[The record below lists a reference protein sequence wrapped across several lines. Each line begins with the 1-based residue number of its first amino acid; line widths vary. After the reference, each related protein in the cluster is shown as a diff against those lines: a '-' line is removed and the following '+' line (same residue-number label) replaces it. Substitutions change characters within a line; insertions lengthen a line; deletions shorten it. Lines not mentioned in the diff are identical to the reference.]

1 MIREEIVE
9 AFRNQPEVDVLIVG
23 GGINGIGTFRDL
35 ALQGVSVLLVDKADF
50 CSGASA
56 ASSRMAHGG
65 IRYLENGEF
74 RLVRESLAERN
85 RLLKNAPHAVFP
97 LLFTIPVYSWFS
109 GILNAPL
116 KFLGLLKRPSE
127 RGAVVIK
134 IGMTLYDWFTRTNRM
149 TGTHAMLS
157 RRDALQKHKHLNP
170 QIVLAATY
178 YDALMPQAE
187 RIGLEI
193 VLDAEAESPQAHA
206 LNYTSVTGADG
217 ESVHLLDHV
226 SGQSFA
232 VKPQVVVNASGAW
245 IDFVNGSMKR
255 PTRFI
260 GGTKGSHIVVD
271 HPALLNTLNGSAIFF
286 EHKDGRMCIFAP
298 FHDKVIIGA
307 TDIRIENPDEAVC
320 TDEEIDY
327 FLGFTEQVLPGLKL
341 DRSHIVY
348 HFCGVR
354 PLPNTNVDFA
364 GLISRDHSIQVSEP
378 TEATPFPIYS
388 LVGGKWT
395 TFRAFAEQT
404 TDRVLA
410 FLGRSR
416 QSGTADLP
424 IGGGKAYPQS
434 EDQRK
439 RWVETAAADTSL
451 STGRVTTL
459 FERYGTRAAEV
470 AQYIISG
477 TDRPLPS
484 APMYSEREI
493 MFLAEREKVVH
504 LEDVILRRTILGL
517 LGLANGDVLQQTAAA
532 LGSVLGWTPEQVEAE
547 IEQTSAVLQRWHG
560 VPAARLQLRAPG
572 AHA

>member
-1 MIREEIVE
+1 
-9 AFRNQPEVDVLIVG
+9 
-23 GGINGIGTFRDL
+23 
-35 ALQGVSVLLVDKADF
+35 
-50 CSGASA
+50 
-56 ASSRMAHGG
+56 
-65 IRYLENGEF
+65 
-74 RLVRESLAERN
+74 
-85 RLLKNAPHAVFP
+85 
-97 LLFTIPVYSWFS
+97 
-109 GILNAPL
+109 
-116 KFLGLLKRPSE
+116 
-127 RGAVVIK
+127 
-134 IGMTLYDWFTRTNRM
+134 
-149 TGTHAMLS
+149 
-157 RRDALQKHKHLNP
+157 
-170 QIVLAATY
+170 
-178 YDALMPQAE
+178 
-187 RIGLEI
+187 
-193 VLDAEAESPQAHA
+193 
-206 LNYTSVTGADG
+206 
-217 ESVHLLDHV
+217 
-226 SGQSFA
+226 
-232 VKPQVVVNASGAW
+232 
-245 IDFVNGSMKR
+245 
-255 PTRFI
+255 
-260 GGTKGSHIVVD
+260 
-271 HPALLNTLNGSAIFF
+271 
-286 EHKDGRMCIFAP
+286 MCIFAP